1 MSYKEN
7 AFPVGKGKLNL
18 TTGTIAIAGNP
29 RVLWCRVAGTLTITW
44 SDATTTVI
52 SLGVGEAVEVEAT
65 ATSVAITTGTFHVN

>member
-7 AFPVGKGKLNL
+7 AFPLGQGKLNL
-18 TTGTIAIAGNP
+18 TTGTITIGSNP

-44 SDATTTVI
+44 PDTTTTVV
-52 SLGVGEAVEVEAT
+52 SLAVGEAVEVEAT

>member
-29 RVLWCRVAGTLTITW
+29 RVLWCRGDGSLTITW

-52 SLGVGEAVEVEAT
+52 TLVYGEAVEIEAT
-65 ATSVAITTGTFHVN
+65 ATSVAITTGTFTVN